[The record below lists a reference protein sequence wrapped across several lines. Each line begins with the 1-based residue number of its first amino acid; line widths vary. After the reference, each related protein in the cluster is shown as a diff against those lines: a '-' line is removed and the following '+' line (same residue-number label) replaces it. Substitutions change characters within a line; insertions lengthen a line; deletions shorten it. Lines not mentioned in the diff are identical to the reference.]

1 MFVAL
6 TRSIRRELKYLF
18 LDQQCNNISLQF
30 QESAESLEIQAE
42 EDSTETP
49 KMVYRRPY
57 SVHSSWAGRKRGG
70 MGGAGEA
77 GGVAR
82 NNGNG
87 NNPLGGLSIL
97 DNIATLR
104 KSLLRELAMRSM
116 ARDREQMTLQSENY
130 KNQVG

>member
-1 MFVAL
+1 M
-6 TRSIRRELKYLF
+6 REIKHLF
-18 LDQQCNNISLQF
+18 LDQQCNNTSLLF

>member
-1 MFVAL
+1 
-6 TRSIRRELKYLF
+6 
-18 LDQQCNNISLQF
+18 
-30 QESAESLEIQAE
+30 
-42 EDSTETP
+42 
-49 KMVYRRPY
+49 
-57 SVHSSWAGRKRGG
+57 
-70 MGGAGEA
+70 MGGTGEA

-130 KNQVG
+130 KNKLKHNQSKELSTTLSFF

>member
-1 MFVAL
+1 
-6 TRSIRRELKYLF
+6 
-18 LDQQCNNISLQF
+18 
-30 QESAESLEIQAE
+30 
-42 EDSTETP
+42 
-49 KMVYRRPY
+49 MVYRRPY

-70 MGGAGEA
+70 MGGSGEVG

>member
-1 MFVAL
+1 
-6 TRSIRRELKYLF
+6 
-18 LDQQCNNISLQF
+18 
-30 QESAESLEIQAE
+30 
-42 EDSTETP
+42 
-49 KMVYRRPY
+49 
-57 SVHSSWAGRKRGG
+57 
-70 MGGAGEA
+70 MGGSGE

-87 NNPLGGLSIL
+87 NPLGGLSIL

-130 KNQVG
+130 KERIG